1 MPGCSSPGQVN
12 VMAHIWAARALLP
25 AMNKRGDGYLLSS
38 ASAAGLLT
46 QLSALAYSATKHAAV
61 AVAEWLA
68 ITYWRRRNQG
78 VLPLPDEVAD
88 AVVAGTSDER
98 FLILPQADVAKCCR
112 S

>member
-46 QLSALAYSATKHAAV
+46 
-61 AVAEWLA
+61 
-68 ITYWRRRNQG
+68 
-78 VLPLPDEVAD
+78 
-88 AVVAGTSDER
+88 
-98 FLILPQADVAKCCR
+98 
-112 S
+112 

>member
-1 MPGCSSPGQVN
+1 
-12 VMAHIWAARALLP
+12 
-25 AMNKRGDGYLLSS
+25 
-38 ASAAGLLT
+38 
-46 QLSALAYSATKHAAV
+46 V

-98 FLILPQADVAKCCR
+98 FLILPQADVAKHLAFKGAQPERWLEGMGGLLRHARDQAR
-112 S
+112 SD